1 MKPYFTVL
9 HRMMV
14 RDYNLDPDNLKDKIT
29 FDMAFKCL
37 DSSEFYERIPKVN
50 HTKLFSNCL

>member
-50 HTKLFSNCL
+50 HTKLIF